1 MVLNKFNI
9 NLLSTRLTV
18 ITNWMIEEDSGNVST
33 NVKGLPIGY
42 FGASTGA
49 AACIE
54 ACVSSYSD
62 KIYAIV
68 SRGGRPDLAS
78 SDSIKNVKAATMLIV
93 GANDSKEMMELNKK
107 ALKQLKNAKNKDL
120 VMIPNAGHLF
130 DEEEG
135 VIEKVA
141 TIASQWFTK
150 NINYIN

>member
-1 MVLNKFNI
+1 MQQ
-9 NLLSTRLTV
+9 
-18 ITNWMIEEDSGNVST
+18 
-33 NVKGLPIGY
+33 
-42 FGASTGA
+42 
-49 AACIE
+49 
-54 ACVSSYSD
+54 
-62 KIYAIV
+62 
-68 SRGGRPDLAS
+68 
-78 SDSIKNVKAATMLIV
+78 SIF
-93 GANDSKEMMELNKK
+93 NKK